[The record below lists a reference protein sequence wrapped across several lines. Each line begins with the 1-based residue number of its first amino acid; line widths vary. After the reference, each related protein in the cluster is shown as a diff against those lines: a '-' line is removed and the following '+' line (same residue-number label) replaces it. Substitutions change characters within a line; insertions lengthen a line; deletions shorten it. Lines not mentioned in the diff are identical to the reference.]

1 MFFIGSLMH
10 FNDSKLSSGGFIHGF
25 RYLIDLFFKINF
37 TKFEF
42 LALNFNSVFDV
53 NLIVRIITDRINT
66 SSELYQMFGII
77 VDIFYYDIENKRITY
92 VKNTKKS
99 LISDKIV
106 SQIYFMLSLEY
117 GTAKLKKIDELGFK
131 YSNIGSEAL
140 STLLHPVISSYNSSN
155 DTPIDVVHLDEDL
168 LAEFT
173 NHSLYHDRI
182 FRLFKSYLI

>member
-1 MFFIGSLMH
+1 MHSLD
-10 FNDSKLSSGGFIHGF
+10 FKKSSGGFIHGF

-42 LALNFNSVFDV
+42 LVLNFNSVIDV

-99 LISDKIV
+99 LISNKIV

-117 GTAKLKKIDELGFK
+117 GTNKINQIDKLGLK
-131 YSNIGSEAL
+131 YSNIGSEVL
-140 STLLHPVISSYNSSN
+140 STLLHPVISIYNSS
-155 DTPIDVVHLDEDL
+155 DDSLIDKVHLDEDL

-173 NHSLYHDRI
+173 KHNLYHDRI